1 MEYAATLLNRYKKVA
16 SLAERGEAGER
27 DNAER
32 QREKLEKKY
41 PGIGYQTQLRD
52 KQEKEQAYKGPGAFD
67 ASNTERWKRWGNM
80 AETAFAWATEVAGEV
95 ANLDYA
101 RRCADELVEV
111 KASNLSSAK
120 HQIAVKIPLKSL
132 YSVGHHLN
140 PAQKQIFA
148 QVIGAKVTEMVMKA
162 LEQD

>member
-1 MEYAATLLNRYKKVA
+1 MEYAPTLLDRYKKVA

-41 PGIGYQTQLRD
+41 PGISYQAQLRD
-52 KQEKEQAYKGPGAFD
+52 KQEKEQAYRGPGAFD

-101 RRCADELVEV
+101 RRCADELVEI
-111 KASNLSSAK
+111 KASNLPSAK
-120 HQIAVKIPLKSL
+120 HQIAVRIPLKAL
-132 YSVGHHLN
+132 YSVGHHLT
-140 PAQKQIFA
+140 PAQRQLFA
-148 QVIGAKVTEMVMKA
+148 QMVGAKVTEMVLIA

>member
-1 MEYAATLLNRYKKVA
+1 
-16 SLAERGEAGER
+16 
-27 DNAER
+27 
-32 QREKLEKKY
+32 
-41 PGIGYQTQLRD
+41 
-52 KQEKEQAYKGPGAFD
+52 
-67 ASNTERWKRWGNM
+67 WKRWGNM

-101 RRCADELVEV
+101 RRCADELVEI
-111 KASNLSSAK
+111 KTSNLSSAK